1 LLRKLGRTSPDTS
14 LLRLHF
20 KSKMPLVKSRQSR
33 MIDSSVNAPAKKD
46 GAGGSY
52 TWGSAVNNPTDF
64 IPLSSEVVG
73 PSITTTAAPAATI
86 VVQAEPFELDDSQF
100 PSLSGKSMALDAQVT
115 PASSVPKVILAAD
128 HLRPGTADLFGS
140 SHPRNTFAS
149 KPAKSTPAGVQ
160 TAGLQMAIDWSDCGI
175 PLEVNRSL
183 IKAGTSSHLGLYQQA
198 STDRVPKE
206 YLRPATAAVQETRSH
221 RIQAQG
227 RPQMVKQMHAKGS
240 RGQR

>member
-1 LLRKLGRTSPDTS
+1 
-14 LLRLHF
+14 
-20 KSKMPLVKSRQSR
+20 

-52 TWGSAVNNPTDF
+52 TWGSAVDDSPDF
-64 IPLSSEVVG
+64 IPSLSEVG

-86 VVQAEPFELDDSQF
+86 VVHAEPFKHDLSDDSQF
-100 PSLSGKSMALDAQVT
+100 PSLSGKSMALDAQVK
-115 PASSVPKVILAAD
+115 PASSAPKMVLTAD
-128 HLRPGTADLFGS
+128 HLRPGTADLFDS

-149 KPAKSTPAGVQ
+149 KPAKSTTAGVQ

-183 IKAGTSSHLGLYQQA
+183 IKAGTPSHLGLYQQA
-198 STDRVPKE
+198 STDRVPTQ

-227 RPQMVKQMHAKGS
+227 RPPMVKQMHAKGS